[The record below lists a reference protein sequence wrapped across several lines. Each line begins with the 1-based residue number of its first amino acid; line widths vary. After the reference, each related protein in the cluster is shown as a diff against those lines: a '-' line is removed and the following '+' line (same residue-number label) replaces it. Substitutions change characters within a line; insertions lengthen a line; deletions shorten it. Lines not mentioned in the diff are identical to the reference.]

1 MPLPE
6 RRLPTAVLLALAIG
20 IGAFA
25 LSCLVE
31 RPLGHGFSFGLTY
44 QQMSVDPLAFEGLF
58 PHRVLLPLLANLL
71 SLSGPSFHYAAHG
84 SAALLLV
91 LVALTAQ
98 RLGTN
103 LLDTALLTLACALGG
118 ATQLYKSHVG
128 YPDSLS
134 FVLLLAAVLAVRHGP
149 LAWGLLLLGAFAH
162 EQVLFFAPFLVWLRC
177 RVAGARPRGELG
189 PLLAVVAVYALFRLA
204 IHHDDGKAVAPHYYF
219 GNGYFPLGF
228 VGVLYLAM
236 VQVVLVFGLQL
247 PALTYAYRAGLQ
259 TPRAAQPHWQRPA
272 LWLYVAAI
280 VGIYAVAHDFNRF
293 VNFLFLPLLFGWRE
307 LLRRPGGRLLLV
319 ASLLAQVV
327 VTRFV
332 VMPVVQ
338 VFFAPMAECGCLTG
352 VPSELQKLVTYVLPR
367 VWPHVAGAAVLL
379 GLLLA
384 GGGWLARRQN
394 RPAGAFEARGEAL
407 R

>member
-1 MPLPE
+1 MPSPE
-6 RRLPTAVLLALAIG
+6 RRLPTAALLALAIG
-20 IGAFA
+20 VGAFA

-44 QQMSVDPLAFEGLF
+44 QQMSVEPLAFEGLF

-71 SLSGPSFHYAAHG
+71 GLSGPSFHYAAHG

-91 LVALTAQ
+91 LVAFTAQ

-103 LLDTALLTLACALGG
+103 LLDTALLTVACALGG

-134 FVLLLAAVLAVRHGP
+134 FSLLLAAGLAIRHGP

-162 EQVLFFAPFLVWLRC
+162 EQVLFFAPCLWWLRC
-177 RVAGARPRGELG
+177 RLAGTPARGELG
-189 PLLAVVAVYALFRLA
+189 PLLAILAVYAAFRFA
-204 IHHDDGKAVAPHYYF
+204 IHHDAGNAVAPHYYF

-247 PALTYAYRAGLQ
+247 PALTFAYRTGLAA
-259 TPRAAQPHWQRPA
+259 PRAARPHWQRPA

-293 VNFLFLPLLFGWRE
+293 VNFLFLPLLLAWRE

-319 ASLLAQVV
+319 AALLVQVV
-327 VTRFV
+327 VTRHLL
-332 VMPVVQ
+332 MPVVQ
-338 VFFAPMAECGCLTG
+338 AFFAPMAECGCLTG

-367 VWPHVAGAAVLL
+367 VWPYVAGAALL
-379 GLLLA
+379 LVALLA
-384 GGGWLARRQN
+384 GGAWLARRQN
-394 RPAGAFEARGEAL
+394 RPAGASDLGGETL